1 MCVKVTQCVRLFT
14 TAWTVAFQAP
24 SSMEF
29 CRQEYWS
36 CSLFPSP
43 GDLYNPGIEP
53 RSPSL
58 QSYALPS
65 EPPGELNKL
74 FTSQFVTC
82 YFCHLIQG
90 PLLYCILSWFF
101 HSSPVHNSTCLSSPV
116 VLTLLCLTYD
126 CGYVFVFEKYIVTLY
141 LILTYSNSIVLWTQF
156 YFLYLLFSPIFNISS
171 SLQFVYLVHCLLL
184 ICDI

>member
-1 MCVKVTQCVRLFT
+1 MKKDTSTDTTEIQRIIRDNSSNDMPIKWTAQKV
-14 TAWTVAFQAP
+14 
-24 SSMEF
+24 
-29 CRQEYWS
+29 
-36 CSLFPSP
+36 
-43 GDLYNPGIEP
+43 DKLY
-53 RSPSL
+53 
-58 QSYALPS
+58 
-65 EPPGELNKL
+65 
-74 FTSQFVTC
+74 VTC